1 MTDQLDRQRALVA
14 QACRVAAARGL
25 VDGILGHLSLRVDD
39 EHLLIRCRS
48 DTDTGL
54 AFTRPSDIRL
64 VTFDGTAGAEGELDG
79 YRVPNELPIH
89 IETMLSDRTFRA
101 VAHLH
106 PAAIVAA
113 DLAGIAIRP
122 IYGAYDI
129 SGAWL
134 ARRGVPVY
142 ERAVLIRNSR
152 LGKEMVA
159 AMGGGPVVICRGHG
173 ITSAAATVAQTVL
186 QAISLDEL
194 ARMSLRVRAAG
205 GVPRDIDERDWD
217 DLPDLGPAFAVEAAW
232 RHEVARLG
240 EVGLSASPPQ
250 AGGGTPPQAGG
261 APTLWGRTPT
271 STPSGPASS
280 PDANRVDR
288 QSPWPP

>member
-1 MTDQLDRQRALVA
+1 MTDHLDSQRAQVA
-14 QACRVAAARGL
+14 QGCRVAAARGL
-25 VDGILGHLSLRVDD
+25 VDGILGHLSLRIDD
-39 EHLLIRCRS
+39 DRLLIRCRS
-48 DTDTGL
+48 DTDTGV
-54 AFTRPSDIRL
+54 AFTRPADIRL
-64 VTFDGTAGAEGELDG
+64 ITFDGTAGAPGELDG

-89 IETMLSDRTFRA
+89 VETMLADSRHRA

-106 PAAIVAA
+106 PPAVVAA

-129 SGAWL
+129 PGARL
-134 ARRGVPVY
+134 ARGGVPVY

-159 AMGGGPVVICRGHG
+159 AMGGRPVVICRGHG
-173 ITSAAATVAQTVL
+173 ITSAAGTVPQAVL

-205 GVPRDIDERDWD
+205 GTPRDIDDADWD
-217 DLPDLGPAFAVEAAW
+217 ELPDLGPAFTAETAW

-240 EVGLSASPPQ
+240 AQ
-250 AGGGTPPQAGG
+250 
-261 APTLWGRTPT
+261 
-271 STPSGPASS
+271 PS
-280 PDANRVDR
+280 
-288 QSPWPP
+288 

>member
-1 MTDQLDRQRALVA
+1 VTDRLDQQRTLVA

-39 EHLLIRCRS
+39 DHLLIRCRS
-48 DTDTGL
+48 DADAGV
-54 AFTRPSDIRL
+54 AFTRPSDVRL
-64 VTFDGTAGAEGELDG
+64 IEFDGSAGTSGELDG

-89 IETMLSDRTFRA
+89 VETMLADSRHRA

-106 PAAIVAA
+106 PPAVVAA

-129 SGAWL
+129 PGAWL

-142 ERAVLIRNSR
+142 KRAVLIRNSQ

-159 AMGGGPVVICRGHG
+159 AMRGGPVVICRGHG
-173 ITSAAATVAQTVL
+173 ITSAAPSIQEAVL
-186 QAISLDEL
+186 QAISLDTL

-205 GVPRDIDERDWD
+205 GTLRDIDDSDWD
-217 DLPDLGPAFAVEAAW
+217 DLPDLGSGFNTEAAW
-232 RHEVARLG
+232 RHEVARL
-240 EVGLSASPPQ
+240 
-250 AGGGTPPQAGG
+250 
-261 APTLWGRTPT
+261 
-271 STPSGPASS
+271 
-280 PDANRVDR
+280 DR
-288 QSPWPP
+288 QPS